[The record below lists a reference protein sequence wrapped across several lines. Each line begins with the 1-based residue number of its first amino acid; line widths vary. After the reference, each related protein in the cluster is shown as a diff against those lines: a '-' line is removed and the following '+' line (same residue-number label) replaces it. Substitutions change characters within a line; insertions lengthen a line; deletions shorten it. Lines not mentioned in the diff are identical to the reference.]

1 MVFLAQKKIFFS
13 SKMSSA
19 TVYKLIIW
27 WLHIDKEETFK
38 LDFQI
43 QNFYLWCEKTFWRE
57 SLQDGTA
64 VEDCLAWPTKCPN
77 LTAGETLKLGKF
89 QTLSTKGES

>member
-1 MVFLAQKKIFFS
+1 
-13 SKMSSA
+13 MSSA

-38 LDFQI
+38 LGNI
-43 QNFYLWCEKTFWRE
+43 KISKLLNFYLWCEKTFWQE

-77 LTAGETLKLGKF
+77 LTAGETLKLGKC
-89 QTLSTKGES
+89 QTFSTKGES